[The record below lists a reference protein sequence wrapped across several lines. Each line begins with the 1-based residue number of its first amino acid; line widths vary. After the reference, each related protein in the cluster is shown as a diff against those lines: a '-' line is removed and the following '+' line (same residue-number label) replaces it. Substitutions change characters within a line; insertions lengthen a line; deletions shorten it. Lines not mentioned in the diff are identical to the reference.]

1 MKTPLRTWRLPG
13 EDLHELHG
21 VAQGGRKFTSAG
33 SGARAV
39 ACTIAYSS
47 VTPLVGEI
55 TAPIDLLL
63 SQEVAS
69 VRSRRAQLFHMGIH

>member
-1 MKTPLRTWRLPG
+1 MSCKDWLRGGGNSLLPALALELLHVRLPIPG
-13 EDLHELHG
+13 
-21 VAQGGRKFTSAG
+21 
-33 SGARAV
+33 
-39 ACTIAYSS
+39 
-47 VTPLVGEI
+47 VTPLGGDI